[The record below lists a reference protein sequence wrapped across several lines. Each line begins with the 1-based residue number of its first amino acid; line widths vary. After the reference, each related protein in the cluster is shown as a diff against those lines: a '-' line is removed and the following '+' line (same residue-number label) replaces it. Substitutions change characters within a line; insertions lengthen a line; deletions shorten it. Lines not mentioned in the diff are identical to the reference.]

1 MIRRITM
8 LVLAFSVVVATVTP
22 ALAGALEDSLDEM
35 ARELSTTVPKELK
48 RPLVAFVVDFTG
60 VDSSTGAYRAVV
72 LGGAL
77 AQRDEAFTIVDRK
90 RLLDAIREQDFSM
103 SDLSDPDSAK
113 KIGRI
118 LSADAIVYGISEM
131 GTKMEA
137 LTGWIMMVETTRRF
151 ANSYRQ
157 YRWAPGAS
165 PAVLRSLALPGWGQF
180 YRQRGHSG
188 LAFMGVWSVLA
199 GGTVYSHLE
208 AGNAHDD
215 AVRATTIP
223 DRERLLDRQK
233 KYKNIRLACLVG
245 LGIDYV
251 WSMLDAARVPPI
263 RAEVRGGERATVAL
277 KVSF

>member
-1 MIRRITM
+1 
-8 LVLAFSVVVATVTP
+8 
-22 ALAGALEDSLDEM
+22 
-35 ARELSTTVPKELK
+35 
-48 RPLVAFVVDFTG
+48 
-60 VDSSTGAYRAVV
+60 
-72 LGGAL
+72 
-77 AQRDEAFTIVDRK
+77 
-90 RLLDAIREQDFSM
+90 
-103 SDLSDPDSAK
+103 
-113 KIGRI
+113 
-118 LSADAIVYGISEM
+118 
-131 GTKMEA
+131 
-137 LTGWIMMVETTRRF
+137 
-151 ANSYRQ
+151 
-157 YRWAPGAS
+157 
-165 PAVLRSLALPGWGQF
+165 
-180 YRQRGHSG
+180 
-188 LAFMGVWSVLA
+188 MGVWSVLA